1 MVTMKQYY
9 AELSVWQIVEK
20 YATGGLLS
28 GRALAFHDM
37 IDDSQMYVFV
47 TGGR

>member
-1 MVTMKQYY
+1 M
-9 AELSVWQIVEK
+9 WQTVEK
-20 YATGGLLS
+20 YATGGPLS
-28 GRALAFHDM
+28 GRAINFRDM